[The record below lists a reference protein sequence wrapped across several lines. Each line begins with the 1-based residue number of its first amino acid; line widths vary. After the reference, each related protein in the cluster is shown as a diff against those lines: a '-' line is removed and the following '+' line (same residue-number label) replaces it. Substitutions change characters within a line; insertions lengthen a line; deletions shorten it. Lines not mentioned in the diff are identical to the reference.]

1 MVFNSFE
8 FAVFFILVTVGFWT
22 VSSSRTAR
30 MGLLLV
36 ASYYFY
42 MSWNWKFAGLIFGST
57 ILDYL
62 VGAQIFKST
71 DKKTKKRWLLVSMAG
86 NLGCLGVFKYFNFF
100 AESVNAFFG
109 RVGLEMAMANWEII
123 LPVGISFYTFQTM
136 SYTIDIYRGEMEP
149 TENLLDF
156 AVFVAFFPQLV
167 AGPIVR
173 ASEFLPQLKKEPSFR
188 DRNALDG
195 ISQILFG
202 LFKKICIG
210 DALAAALVDPAFNNP
225 GHFSGVT
232 LLFAVYGYAM
242 QIYCDFSGYS
252 DVAIGAAKV
261 LGFNLPL
268 NFNRPYVAASITEF
282 WRRWHI
288 SLSTWLRDYLY
299 VPLGGNRKGRRRTYV
314 NLMLTMFL
322 GGLWHGAAWNFVI
335 WGGLHG
341 MFLAVERFVSK
352 RASGGTI
359 QTEGGNRLFK
369 QVLTFHLI
377 CLTWILF
384 RANNAE
390 SGFVM
395 LKRILTLADG
405 VYGLSPHF
413 LLPLAAGFTFH
424 FLPASWKLAL
434 SSRFVGLPSWVQ
446 AGVVA
451 AFIFIFMI
459 IGVDDVPFIYFQF

>member
-1 MVFNSFE
+1 M
-8 FAVFFILVTVGFWT
+8 I
-22 VSSSRTAR
+22 
-30 MGLLLV
+30 LLLV

-42 MSWNWKFAGLIFGST
+42 MSWNWKFAGLILGST
-57 ILDYL
+57 VLDYL
-62 VGAQIFKST
+62 VGAQIFNSPE
-71 DKKTKKRWLLVSMAG
+71 KKTKKRWLLISMAG
-86 NLGCLGVFKYFNFF
+86 NLGCLGGFKYFNFF
-100 AESVNAFFG
+100 ADSVNDLFG
-109 RVGLEMAMANWEII
+109 RFGLEMAMANWELI

-136 SYTIDIYRGEMEP
+136 SYTIDIYRGELEP
-149 TENLLDF
+149 TESFLDF

-173 ASEFLPQLKKEPSFR
+173 ASEFLPQLKQEPKFR
-188 DRNALDG
+188 DRIALDG

-225 GHFSGVT
+225 EHFSGVT

-252 DVAIGAAKV
+252 DVAIGAARV

-268 NFNRPYVAASITEF
+268 NFNRPYLAASITEF
-282 WRRWHI
+282 WRRWHL

-314 NLMLTMFL
+314 NLMVTMFL

-335 WGGLHG
+335 WGGFHG
-341 MFLAVERFVSK
+341 MFLAVERFISK
-352 RASGGTI
+352 RASGTTSGA
-359 QTEGGNRLFK
+359 GGGKRLFK
-369 QVLTFHLI
+369 QVLTFHLV

-384 RANNAE
+384 RANSAE
-390 SGFVM
+390 SGFVIV
-395 LKRILTLADG
+395 KRILTLADG
-405 VYGLSPHF
+405 VSGFSPHF
-413 LLPLAAGFTFH
+413 LLPLIAGFTIH
-424 FLPASWKLAL
+424 FLPSSWKPVL
-434 SSRFVGLPSWVQ
+434 SSRFAGLPSLVQ

-451 AFIFIFMI
+451 GFIFLFMI

>member
-8 FAVFFILVTVGFWT
+8 FAVFFILVTVGFWS
-22 VSSSRTAR
+22 VASSRTAR
-30 MGLLLV
+30 MSLLLV

-62 VGAQIFKST
+62 VGAQIFKAS
-71 DKKTKKRWLLVSMAG
+71 DKKAKKRWLLVSMAG

-100 AESVNAFFG
+100 ADSVNAFFS
-109 RVGLEMAMANWEII
+109 RLGLEMAMANWELI

-136 SYTIDIYRGEMEP
+136 SYTIDIYRGELKP
-149 TENLLDF
+149 TKSFLDF

-173 ASEFLPQLKKEPSFR
+173 ASEFLPQLKQEPRFS
-188 DRNALDG
+188 DRKALDG

-225 GHFSGVT
+225 EHFSGVT

-268 NFNRPYVAASITEF
+268 NFNRPYLAASITEF
-282 WRRWHI
+282 WRRWHL

-299 VPLGGNRKGRRRTYV
+299 IPLGGNRKGSRRTYI
-314 NLMLTMFL
+314 NLMVTMLL

-341 MFLAVERFVSK
+341 VFLGMERFVPKKVDIPSIINK
-352 RASGGTI
+352 
-359 QTEGGNRLFK
+359 RLFR
-369 QVLTFHLI
+369 QLLTFHLV

-384 RANNAE
+384 RANSAE
-390 SGFVM
+390 NGFLI
-395 LKRILTLADG
+395 LKRITSLADG
-405 VYGLSPHF
+405 VSGLSPHF
-413 LLPLAAGFTFH
+413 LIPLLVGFTLH
-424 FLPASWKLAL
+424 FLPSRLKSEL
-434 SSRFVGLPSWVQ
+434 SDKFTVLPSWAQ
-446 AGVVA
+446 AIVVGGG
-451 AFIFIFMI
+451 IFIFMI